1 MCESVFTSQLSAS
14 QDNYHFRIAISFLQ
28 LEIVFLAVSSFF
40 PSRWIFKE
48 VTMTEKATSNAIE
61 SVTTDANLE
70 KGNVTTPSIH
80 SDKLNDVAKLNLD
93 AYKSDDSDGKVIWT
107 TAHRIAA
114 FSLCLLYVG
123 AIYLLLHYPTSC

>member
-61 SVTTDANLE
+61 SVTT
-70 KGNVTTPSIH
+70 PSIH